1 MVRSFG
7 FLLANSLSI
16 QWLWKFEYPMV
27 MDSFHVECLVK
38 TVRPDYKDKFT
49 GLI

>member
-1 MVRSFG
+1 MVKDERTLMVRSFG
-7 FLLANSLSI
+7 FLLANSLS
-16 QWLWKFEYPMV
+16 YPMV

-38 TVRPDYKDKFT
+38 TVRPDYKDKFR